1 MNQIQGLELS
11 KKIEEEVKQSTKGC
25 IIRPSVAVIE
35 IGDNELVQR
44 HVELKQKAC
53 ERADIY
59 FRHFKYDETTSE
71 LTIVNKIK
79 ELNNDDYVN
88 GIMIELPIPEKYN
101 EKRLLNAIINSKDID
116 GLTDINVGR
125 AIGGRKTIIPST
137 VMAILTLIKENNI
150 ELEGKE
156 VVLVGKG
163 KLVGKPLI
171 FQLLNEGATVTVCH
185 SRTLDL
191 KKHTKEADII
201 ISGAG
206 VKNLITADMVK
217 EGVIIID
224 AGYVIEDG
232 KVYGDVEEAVSK
244 KASLMTPK
252 TGCIGPLSIS
262 MFLKNIMTSYNS
274 KK

>member
-35 IGDNELVQR
+35 IGDNELVQK

-59 FRHFKYDETTSE
+59 FRHFKYDETVSE

>member
-35 IGDNELVQR
+35 IGDNELVQK

-59 FRHFKYDETTSE
+59 FRHFKYDETVSE

-88 GIMIELPIPEKYN
+88 GIMIELPIPEKYQ

-232 KVYGDVEEAVSK
+232 KVYGDVEESVSK
-244 KASLMTPK
+244 KAK
-252 TGCIGPLSIS
+252 I
-262 MFLKNIMTSYNS
+262 FLYL
-274 KK
+274 